1 MAGSMR
7 YASSYN
13 FDIVKDGRAL
23 EAMITYSEGGQPNEK
38 TRQRGVHETPTM
50 SRLYAGFES
59 SPVHAITSRVAN
71 HYPLPLLL

>member
-13 FDIVKDGRAL
+13 FDIVKDDRAL
-23 EAMITYSEGGQPNEK
+23 EAMITYSDGGQPNEK

-59 SPVHAITSRVAN
+59 SPVHAIIPRVAD
-71 HYPLPLLL
+71 HYPLSLLL

>member
-13 FDIVKDGRAL
+13 FDIVKDDRAL
-23 EAMITYSEGGQPNEK
+23 ETMITYSDGGQPNEK

-59 SPVHAITSRVAN
+59 SPVHAIISRVAN
-71 HYPLPLLL
+71 HYPIPLLL